1 MITLLDIANIFVHC
15 LEMYMTCFFFY
26 HVLIPKYSFKCCF
39 FSSCLMIIFAVLI
52 THVDYSNILLRQVT
66 IFMIFLVTCRVLY
79 RNSLGSIVFF
89 ICISYVLM
97 TACDLV
103 ITFSFY
109 TLIPDMKGF
118 PEGKVLLFGNLLWI
132 VLYSI
137 VSGVFLIAWKR
148 VKGILLPK
156 KIYIVILFPLSQ
168 FFILH
173 AVLYFSILQFL
184 SCSNQKGI
192 VFCTIGGILC
202 LGADVVLFQMM
213 LDNSQRDHMAAQLEL
228 MNVQA
233 RRELNYYNS
242 VNEKIQEIRKIR
254 HDFNNQLQTACHMV
268 LDDKALGQETARVL
282 LGQLKQQIE
291 KTAPV
296 SYCANLVVNVILS
309 EKAGEA
315 EKQGISMDIAVE
327 FPEDIVLEK
336 VDLCSV
342 FSNLL
347 DNAIHGAMK
356 AEGERRITVNTWF
369 LAGYCMIKVTNPFL
383 PLPADKKQK
392 RRKKEEEMHGYGLY
406 ILKAIAEKYH
416 GEFHTSAEDGL
427 FVASIK
433 LRV

>member
-1 MITLLDIANIFVHC
+1 M
-15 LEMYMTCFFFY
+15 
-26 HVLIPKYSFKCCF
+26 
-39 FSSCLMIIFAVLI
+39 
-52 THVDYSNILLRQVT
+52 
-66 IFMIFLVTCRVLY
+66 
-79 RNSLGSIVFF
+79 
-89 ICISYVLM
+89 
-97 TACDLV
+97 
-103 ITFSFY
+103 
-109 TLIPDMKGF
+109 
-118 PEGKVLLFGNLLWI
+118 
-132 VLYSI
+132 
-137 VSGVFLIAWKR
+137 
-148 VKGILLPK
+148 
-156 KIYIVILFPLSQ
+156 
-168 FFILH
+168 
-173 AVLYFSILQFL
+173 
-184 SCSNQKGI
+184 
-192 VFCTIGGILC
+192 C